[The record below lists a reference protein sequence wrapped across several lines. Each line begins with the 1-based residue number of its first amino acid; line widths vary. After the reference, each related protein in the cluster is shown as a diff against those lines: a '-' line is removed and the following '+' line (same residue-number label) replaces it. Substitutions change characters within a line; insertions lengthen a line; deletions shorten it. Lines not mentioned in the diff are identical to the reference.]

1 MQHYLVRE
9 LTHYCNIS
17 VPYCEKILDR
27 VISFYD
33 FTYVLEGSMTYVING
48 KDVTISR
55 NDAIFLPPGTRRARR
70 KGEEP
75 VRYVS
80 FNFHLMEDVTLPFDT
95 VLRGCI
101 SDDTRR
107 LFKLFAQQHLSP
119 KFHSEQKCVNLLNY
133 ILFELLD
140 NTVLG
145 GKNEHVVKILRHVE
159 ERPSEPHTLRT
170 LSRLVGLTPEYTA
183 TIFKRETGK
192 TVTEYVN
199 ERRLL
204 LAKSEICNT
213 RRPLTEIASSVGF
226 SNYHYFTRL
235 FKNHFDT
242 TPTKMRKRS
251 E

>member
-1 MQHYLVRE
+1 MQNYLVRE

-17 VPYCEKILDR
+17 VLHCERIGENTIPY
-27 VISFYD
+27 YD
-33 FTYVLEGSMTYVING
+33 FTYVLEGSMTYVIDG
-48 KDVTISR
+48 KDVTIAR
-55 NDAIFLPPGTRRARR
+55 NDAIFLRPGTRRARR
-70 KGEEP
+70 AGHEP
-75 VRYVS
+75 VQYVS
-80 FNFHLMEDVTLPFDT
+80 FNFHLFDGVELPFDS

-101 SDDTRR
+101 SPDTKRV
-107 LFKLFAQQHLSP
+107 FKLFAQQHLSP

-140 NTVLG
+140 NIALG
-145 GKNEHVVKILRHVE
+145 SKNEHVIKILRHIE
-159 ERPSEPHTLRT
+159 ERPSEPHTLRS
-170 LSRLVGLTPEYTA
+170 LSRLVGLTPEYVA
-183 TIFKRETGK
+183 TVFKRETGK

-213 RRPLTEIASSVGF
+213 RRPLAEIAADVGF
-226 SNYHYFTRL
+226 SDYHYFSRL
-235 FKNHFDT
+235 FKKHFDT